1 MESLGWQTTNSVH
14 LHTIFPQS
22 LSSVGCSP
30 GPDRTTHEGRAHS
43 HGHHHGGAHRWTH
56 TWTHTCTEQNSN
68 LNTSLLGLTTVNSN
82 TLPLKNT
89 STSNLQ
95 CLLESRQAA
104 LGVIYRVRWA
114 GPAPGWASAAALT
127 SAVWTRFQSHHNF
140 YKPCTAWGFHTS
152 RMAYNG
158 MWAVLSPTPSLPS
171 ANAVASTQVE
181 PSREM
186 SASRKGP
193 LVCPTSTE
201 WRCALCVNGSQQLV
215 LFVSPLSYWHHRRL
229 SEVSTLWL

>member
-1 MESLGWQTTNSVH
+1 MSTVSNSTVWWQHKNSLHTPLREVLKQPFERGTETALWERYWNDHLTFLIFNMQSLGWQTTNSVH

-43 HGHHHGGAHRWTH
+43 HGHHHGGAHRRTH

-68 LNTSLLGLTTVNSN
+68 LNTGLLGLTTVNSK

-95 CLLESRQAA
+95 CLLGSRQAA

-114 GPAPGWASAAALT
+114 GPAPGWVSAAALT
-127 SAVWTRFQSHHNF
+127 SAV
-140 YKPCTAWGFHTS
+140 
-152 RMAYNG
+152 
-158 MWAVLSPTPSLPS
+158 
-171 ANAVASTQVE
+171 
-181 PSREM
+181 
-186 SASRKGP
+186 
-193 LVCPTSTE
+193 
-201 WRCALCVNGSQQLV
+201 
-215 LFVSPLSYWHHRRL
+215 
-229 SEVSTLWL
+229 